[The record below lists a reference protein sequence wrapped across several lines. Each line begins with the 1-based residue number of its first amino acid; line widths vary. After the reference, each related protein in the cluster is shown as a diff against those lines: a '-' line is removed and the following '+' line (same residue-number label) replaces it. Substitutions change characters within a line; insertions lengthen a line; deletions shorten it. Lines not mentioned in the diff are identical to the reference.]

1 MQNVLDLGRV
11 EGLKLALGA
20 VLEYVG
26 YWGLWSL
33 SLFGLFYGFVTLAR
47 LPLGVANWGYKALES
62 GEGLASAVAQD
73 GNLKVSPWSTPIFRL
88 CNSWK
93 QGFMEVVVPA
103 PFQTLGFGWVSR
115 RFSILVLGLWFSQMP
130 LNLHLLAL

>member
-73 GNLKVSPWSTPIFRL
+73 GNLKVSPWSTPIRGNRGLWRLWCQLHFRL
-88 CNSWK
+88 
-93 QGFMEVVVPA
+93 
-103 PFQTLGFGWVSR
+103 
-115 RFSILVLGLWFSQMP
+115 LVLAGFQGV
-130 LNLHLLAL
+130 LAF